1 MRAVAKDMRMTTQCA
16 TLLTSAGAGLHAIS
30 NHMIDIYANADV
42 DGVD

>member
-1 MRAVAKDMRMTTQCA
+1 MRAVAVHIHMIVKCA